1 MVAPSTAGRTKRGLV
16 AGGYMRVMRPKKQMV
31 EVERIYKGEEMMM
44 PMMKLTRTS
53 ETPVD
58 TFSAATKIEAAIQ
71 IGRFTQVP
79 LVYLIDSFPV
89 DQERDWQMHWSL
101 V

>member
-1 MVAPSTAGRTKRGLV
+1 MVAPSIAGRTKRGLV
-16 AGGYMRVMRPKKQMV
+16 AGGYMRPKKQMV

-44 PMMKLTRTS
+44 PMMKLTRTP
-53 ETPVD
+53 EIVD

-79 LVYLIDSFPV
+79 LVYLIYIYIYI
-89 DQERDWQMHWSL
+89 
-101 V
+101 